1 MGCYLG
7 RELGA
12 AGRAGQ
18 IEVRILEGGYKAW
31 RQYVNGPLWG
41 LQLGGPRICIV
52 GGRTGAGKTR
62 VLHALA
68 SAGEQVIDL
77 EGLANHKGSTFGG
90 VKTELRGES
99 QPSNEHFSNR
109 LATLWIRLDASRWV
123 FLEDEG
129 PNVGNVCTPKQ
140 FYAHKLRSSH
150 LVVRLV
156 VPTHIR
162 IQVLVADF
170 ADPDTA
176 KHADFEEKMLAC
188 IDVAKKRL

>member
-1 MGCYLG
+1 MAITT
-7 RELGA
+7 ELA
-12 AGRAGQ
+12 NCFRNVSDRH
-18 IEVRILEGGYKAW
+18 EVRILEGGYKAW

-41 LQLGGPRICIV
+41 PQLGGPRICIV

-90 VKTELRGES
+90 VKTELRGET

-109 LATLWIRLDASRWV
+109 LATLWLRLDASRWV

-129 PNVGNVCTPKQ
+129 PNIGNVCTPKQ
-140 FYAHKLRSSH
+140 FYAHKLRASH

-156 VPTHIR
+156 VPEHIR
-162 IQVLVADF
+162 IQVLEASVSLEAAASVFQPLTHLLQD
-170 ADPDTA
+170 
-176 KHADFEEKMLAC
+176 K
-188 IDVAKKRL
+188 